1 LGKVAPELGKGKEGR
16 EEGDGAF
23 CAKAELVALLGEA
36 EGLSSGL
43 FIGSEGQFTDDT
55 VWQYIFSL
63 HLGSACV
70 MFPLSSCPSYKGSG
84 A

>member
-1 LGKVAPELGKGKEGR
+1 LGKVAPKLEKGKEGR

-23 CAKAELVALLGEA
+23 CAKAELVALLGVA

-43 FIGSEGQFTDDT
+43 FIGDEGRFTDDI
-55 VWQYIFSL
+55 VWRYIFSL
-63 HLGSACV
+63 HLGFACV
-70 MFPLSSCPSYKGSG
+70 MFPLSSCPSYKGSD